1 MKKKLL
7 FVIPSLRIGG
17 AEKSLVNLLTEL
29 DYKKYDVDALLL
41 TPVGE
46 LICLLPKEV
55 NVLPIQDNFKIFS
68 QSLLSSALTFLSKGK
83 FNLAFYR
90 ICFAI
95 LNRIEKNPAI
105 CEQKSWKYVKHFYHT
120 ISKEYDAAIGYLEKT
135 STYFVRDKVISKN
148 KIAWIHTDLEMAK
161 LDLKREHQN
170 LLYFNHIVTVSENLV
185 EKLKKVF
192 PDLESKIV
200 SIENIISKRALGNLA
215 SEKISLPYSKE
226 NFNIVYVG
234 RIAKEKGLFNALDAI
249 DLLIKKGY
257 KINWYLIGWGDQ
269 ESLLI
274 KKSKDYGIE
283 NSVHFLGAMSNP
295 YPYLKNADLFLLT
308 SFYEGKSIAIEE
320 AKLLAK
326 PIVITNFTTAKSQIN
341 HLENGL
347 IAEMNPESIANNIE
361 LILKDQVVKIKII
374 KNLEKSAKGN
384 ESEIDK
390 LYKIFN

>member
-17 AEKSLVNLLTEL
+17 AEKSYVNLLTEL
-29 DYKKYDVDALLL
+29 DYTKYDVDALLL

-46 LICLLPKEV
+46 LISLLPKEV
-55 NVLPIQDNFKIFS
+55 NVLPIQDNYKIYS

-185 EKLKKVF
+185 EKLNKVF

-200 SIENIISKRALGNLA
+200 SIENIISKRALANLA

-249 DLLIKKGY
+249 NLLIKKGY
-257 KINWYLIGWGDQ
+257 KINWYLIGCGDQ
-269 ESLLI
+269 ESLLL

-283 NSVHFLGAMSNP
+283 NSLHFLGAMSNP

-347 IAEMNPESIANNIE
+347 IAEMNVESIANNIE
-361 LILKDQVVKIKII
+361 LILKDQVAKIKII